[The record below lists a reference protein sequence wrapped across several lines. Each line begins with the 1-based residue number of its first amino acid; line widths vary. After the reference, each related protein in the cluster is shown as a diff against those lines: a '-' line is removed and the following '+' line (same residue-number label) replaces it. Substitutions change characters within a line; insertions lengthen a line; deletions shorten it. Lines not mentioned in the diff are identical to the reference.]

1 MDCQIYLEA
10 EKQEQDICLQPEAY
24 NQASGGTIEITENGT
39 YDVTKYQEA
48 EVDVPL
54 PQGQIDITQNG
65 VVNVYDYATANVA
78 VPADTS
84 DIFNT
89 NLVSNDT
96 AGTSV
101 LKESFI
107 NYNSPSFPD
116 TFDFNISVYSA
127 SNLFADTG
135 FKNLKISGEITGSGS
150 LASMS
155 GMFNDCASLI
165 TVDLTGLNTSK
176 VANMSSMFQHCESLT
191 SANLKGINT
200 SLVTNMNTMFY
211 GCESIT
217 SVDLTGLNTSKVTN
231 MSSMFQHCDSL
242 EHVNMGGLDTSKVTG
257 MSYTFRN
264 CDNLKYVNMSGWTT
278 ESITNNSYMFGFS
291 PKLEAV
297 VIDSPAVF
305 RLTAPTAFNNSGI
318 SKGTGFVYVPDN
330 LVDEYKSATNWTTV
344 ADQIKPLSELP
355 QEVKDVFHMA

>member
-1 MDCQIYLEA
+1 MIGSSNAVIET
-10 EKQEQDICLQPEAY
+10 
-24 NQASGGTIEITENGT
+24 GVGTIKITENGT
-39 YDVTKYQEA
+39 YDVTKYQTAKVE
-48 EVDVPL
+48 VPL
-54 PQGQIDITQNG
+54 PQGQIDITENG

-89 NLVSNDT
+89 NLVSNDST
-96 AGTSV
+96 GERV

-127 SNLFADTG
+127 SNLFAYTG
-135 FKNLKISGEITGSGS
+135 FKNLKISGEITGASS
-150 LASMS
+150 LASMW
-155 GMFNDCASLI
+155 GMFDDCASLI
-165 TVDLTGLNTSK
+165 TVDLTGLDTSK
-176 VANMSSMFQHCESLT
+176 VADMSVMFRFCESLTSVNLRGINTSSVTNMSSMF
-191 SANLKGINT
+191 
-200 SLVTNMNTMFY
+200 Y
-211 GCESIT
+211 GCGSIT
-217 SVDLTGLNTSKVTN
+217 SVDLTGLNTSKVTR
-231 MSSMFQHCDSL
+231 MPTMFFLCSSL
-242 EHVNMGGLDTSKVTG
+242 EHVNMGGLDTSKVTN
-257 MSYTFRN
+257 MSYAFGT
-264 CDNLKYVNMSGWTT
+264 CSNLKYVNISGWTT
-278 ESITNNSYMFGFS
+278 ESITNNSYMFGSS

-305 RLTAPTAFNNSGI
+305 RLTDSTAFISSGV

-355 QEVKDVFHMA
+355 QEVKDVFHM

>member
-24 NQASGGTIEITENGT
+24 NQASGGTIKITENGT
-39 YDVTKYQEA
+39 YDVTKYQTA
-48 EVDVPL
+48 EVEVPL
-54 PQGQIDITQNG
+54 PQGQIDITENG

-89 NLVSNDT
+89 NLVSNDVE
-96 AGTSV
+96 GTNV

-127 SNLFADTG
+127 SNLFAGTG
-135 FKNLKISGEITGSGS
+135 FKNLKISGEITGASS

-155 GMFNDCASLI
+155 GMFGDCHSLI

-176 VANMSSMFQHCESLT
+176 VTDMSTMFRLCESLTSVNLRGINTSSVTNMSSMF
-191 SANLKGINT
+191 
-200 SLVTNMNTMFY
+200 F
-211 GCESIT
+211 GCGSIT
-217 SVDLTGLNTSKVTN
+217 SVDLTGLNTSKVTR
-231 MSSMFQHCDSL
+231 MPSMFQVCESL
-242 EHVNMGGLDTSKVTG
+242 EYVNMGGLDTSKVTN
-257 MSYTFRN
+257 MSYAFGI
-264 CDNLKYVNMSGWTT
+264 CDNLKYVNISGWTT
-278 ESITNNSYMFGFS
+278 ESITNNSYMFSFS

-305 RLTAPTAFNNSGI
+305 RLTASTAFYNSGI

-355 QEVKDVFHMA
+355 QEVKDVFNM